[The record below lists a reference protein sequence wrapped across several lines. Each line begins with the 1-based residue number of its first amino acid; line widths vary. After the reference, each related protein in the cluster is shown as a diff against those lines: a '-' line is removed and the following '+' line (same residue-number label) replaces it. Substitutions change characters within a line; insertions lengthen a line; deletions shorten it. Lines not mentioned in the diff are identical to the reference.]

1 MQVRFWGTRG
11 SIPKCG
17 PKVLRYGGSTACV
30 EVLTDSGT
38 LIVID
43 CGSGAHALGLALQAG
58 GLGRRG
64 HLLISHT
71 HWDHIQGLPFF
82 APLFVPGNKWDIY
95 APRGVRQSLEQT
107 LAGQMQSTYFPVE
120 LEALGADISFHE
132 LVEGD
137 LEIGDARVETRY
149 LNHPAL
155 TLGYRLSADGATV
168 VYACDH
174 EPHADE
180 LAGGQGVIAGEDL
193 HHAEFLAN
201 ADLVIHDAQY
211 TPAEFPAKIGW
222 GHSTG
227 EYAALL
233 CATKGARRLAL
244 THHDPTRSD
253 EELDALVEAVKRS
266 RSADAKVEIFA
277 AAEGSTIELRGLAP
291 VAPADADEGSAE
303 LPPAEFLHRAVVIGA
318 ADPSISAL
326 LADAIGTDGFD
337 VHLADNGK
345 AVLDLVAKTHPALV
359 MIEDSAG
366 GIDAL
371 ATCQAIRRLPASD
384 PQTLPVVL
392 VSPKPHPGATTEP
405 EVNERLHA
413 PLYKAFVQARARAWI
428 LRQACRW
435 ERAPLAADEDKR
447 VEAVKGLG
455 LLDTPAE
462 ERFDRLTRLA
472 ADAFRVPIALITL
485 IDRDRQWFKSR
496 QGLPASE
503 IHRDL
508 SFCAHALASRQP
520 LIVPDTLHDPRFADN
535 PMVTG
540 AHRIRFYA
548 GYPLRLED
556 GACVGTLCLL
566 DARPRHFSARDTEML
581 RDLAELALQELLAQP
596 A

>member
-180 LAGGQGVIAGEDL
+180 LAGAKGSSPARICTMRSSWR
-193 HHAEFLAN
+193 
-201 ADLVIHDAQY
+201 
-211 TPAEFPAKIGW
+211 TPT
-222 GHSTG
+222 S
-227 EYAALL
+227 
-233 CATKGARRLAL
+233 
-244 THHDPTRSD
+244 
-253 EELDALVEAVKRS
+253 
-266 RSADAKVEIFA
+266 
-277 AAEGSTIELRGLAP
+277 
-291 VAPADADEGSAE
+291 
-303 LPPAEFLHRAVVIGA
+303 
-318 ADPSISAL
+318 
-326 LADAIGTDGFD
+326 
-337 VHLADNGK
+337 
-345 AVLDLVAKTHPALV
+345 
-359 MIEDSAG
+359 
-366 GIDAL
+366 
-371 ATCQAIRRLPASD
+371 
-384 PQTLPVVL
+384 
-392 VSPKPHPGATTEP
+392 
-405 EVNERLHA
+405 
-413 PLYKAFVQARARAWI
+413 
-428 LRQACRW
+428 
-435 ERAPLAADEDKR
+435 
-447 VEAVKGLG
+447 
-455 LLDTPAE
+455 
-462 ERFDRLTRLA
+462 
-472 ADAFRVPIALITL
+472 
-485 IDRDRQWFKSR
+485 
-496 QGLPASE
+496 
-503 IHRDL
+503 
-508 SFCAHALASRQP
+508 
-520 LIVPDTLHDPRFADN
+520 
-535 PMVTG
+535 
-540 AHRIRFYA
+540 
-548 GYPLRLED
+548 
-556 GACVGTLCLL
+556 
-566 DARPRHFSARDTEML
+566 
-581 RDLAELALQELLAQP
+581 
-596 A
+596 